1 MSLSKFPSRR
11 RKDEGITLPE
21 ILITITM
28 LGLLSAVLASAVSI
42 TLRQA
47 RNSDGRLNVARAEQ
61 SIDTWLP
68 SDLAS
73 TDVNNVTLPAVD
85 LDPAAT
91 PCGNCGTIDLSGAN
105 ALQLAWNTTVPGS
118 PPVDVVTRV
127 QYQYVERGGEW
138 VMERISCVGSEPC
151 TVRTML
157 FGLEAPADLAA
168 YDPNLDRP
176 IWVMDVAVPE
186 SDPDLELSDN
196 ARQIVVT
203 VDGGG
208 SVEGAGGG
216 ENTISL
222 TAGGRETSEIA
233 ADDFT
238 VPSFVRAR
246 SRCGG
251 NITLIV
257 DESNSVSDTQMTNV
271 VEPGVRAFIE
281 AFRGTPTQVQL
292 VAFNSNAESIHPSP
306 AASADQD
313 DGDEWH
319 NYVDMTDDTV
329 VDQLLARVAP
339 QLGAPGGVTGG
350 TNWEDA
356 FFRALRNRDGTV
368 ADELPTRLVF
378 FTDGEPT
385 FHRRSSTSAVGDIDA
400 SVVHNGDLVDFNAGL
415 YDGTIWEMAI
425 GDQFYQEAWDRADV
439 ILDQHRDIDM
449 IFVGV
454 GGGLDDEIDWYHN
467 PAAYTNPSA
476 PKSAALSP
484 KMVGAEALTYLL
496 NNAPTGEVEAIWD
509 GTEYTNP
516 ETANWYDQDSF
527 DATQFAAAMQ
537 AAALKDCGG
546 TLTIQ
551 TRLAD
556 GTPVD
561 DEFVY
566 ENVEYRDESGTPI
579 EADARRVTTSSN
591 FRTGTFDF
599 EIPGGS
605 GSFSV
610 DVVPQELQT
619 LNGYLPSGWTCRVGG
634 VEKTITDIPIDGS
647 FFSGFTIDIA
657 ANEAA
662 SCILTVTN

>member
-1 MSLSKFPSRR
+1 MSLSQFPSRR
-11 RKDEGITLPE
+11 RKDQGVTLPE
-21 ILITITM
+21 ILITVTM

-42 TLRQA
+42 TLRQS

-85 LDPAAT
+85 LNPAAT
-91 PCGNCGTIDLSGAN
+91 PCGNCGTIDLSGSN
-105 ALQLAWNTTVPGS
+105 ALQLAWETTVPGS
-118 PPVDVVTRV
+118 PPIEVVTRV
-127 QYQYVERGGEW
+127 QYQYVQRGEEW

-157 FGLEAPADLAA
+157 YELEPPGDLAT
-168 YDPNLDRP
+168 YDPNNDRP

-186 SDPDLELSDN
+186 VDPDLELSDN

-233 ADDFT
+233 ADEFT
-238 VPSFVRAR
+238 VPSFVRAK

-251 NITLIV
+251 PITIIV
-257 DESNSVSDTQMTNV
+257 DDSGSIGSDVTV
-271 VEPGVRAFIE
+271 VESGVNAFIE
-281 AFRGTPTQVQL
+281 AFRGTPTQVQ
-292 VAFNSNAESIHPSP
+292 VVKFESEATTIGPLT
-306 AASADQD
+306 D
-313 DGDEWH
+313 WH
-319 NYVDMTDDTV
+319 QYVDMTDDAA
-329 VDQLLARVAP
+329 VDALKSSVISELDSS
-339 QLGAPGGVTGG
+339 GG

-356 FFRALRNRDGTV
+356 FFRTLKNEDGTT
-368 ADELPTRLVF
+368 ASTLPNRIVF
-378 FTDGEPT
+378 FTDGIPT
-385 FHRRSSTSAVGDIDA
+385 RNRTSYKNRSSRTSNSWSDDYSEGTKYLHYNDGPYNSNWPLD
-400 SVVHNGDLVDFNAGL
+400 NGSSFN
-415 YDGTIWEMAI
+415 
-425 GDQFYQEAWDRADV
+425 QESWDRADV
-439 ILDQHRDIDM
+439 LLDDHRDIDL

-454 GGGLDDEIDWYHN
+454 GSGLNNNISWIHDPAVYENVSVDP
-467 PAAYTNPSA
+467 PAAQT
-476 PKSAALSP
+476 KAAWET
-484 KMVGAEALTYLL
+484 VTYLL
-496 NNAPTGEVEAIWD
+496 NNAPTGHVEAILD
-509 GTEYTNP
+509 GGEYTNP
-516 ETANWYDQDSF
+516 ETANWYKQETF
-527 DATQFAAAMQ
+527 DAAQFGAAMK

-551 TRLAD
+551 TRFPD
-556 GTPVD
+556 GSSVD

-566 ENVEYRDESGTPI
+566 ENVEYRDSSGTPI
-579 EADARRVTTSSN
+579 EADARRVTTSTS

-619 LNGYLPSGWTCRVGG
+619 LNGYLPSGWTCRVAG